1 MDIGV
6 PREGRE
12 DEYRVGLTPAGVKLL
27 TAAGHG
33 YCVEHDAGRGAGFS
47 DIDYERVGARI
58 VYSPK
63 EAYGRAD
70 LVLKVSHP
78 TAEGVEWLR
87 ERCILMGFLHLQ
99 RKQKENPA
107 RGCNQAGFFFHSAM
121 ESGITC
127 LTDSSDIC
135 RSRYRLRGLASHR
148 YRR

>member
-1 MDIGV
+1 MDIGA

-47 DIDYERVGARI
+47 DIDYERAGARI

-63 EAYGRAD
+63 EAYGHAD

-78 TAEGVEWLR
+78 TAE
-87 ERCILMGFLHLQ
+87 
-99 RKQKENPA
+99 
-107 RGCNQAGFFFHSAM
+107 
-121 ESGITC
+121 
-127 LTDSSDIC
+127 
-135 RSRYRLRGLASHR
+135 
-148 YRR
+148 